1 MKTSVDVKLK
11 EYDLK
16 LLEKDYDRIS
26 IFVEDTKK
34 LDSIGILHNDGNCL
48 NVMCQV
54 ENGENRI
61 YIIDYG
67 LAKQIDMKNE
77 GRGMPRMGEGCVTE
91 GRGLTTK
98 AFNN

>member
-1 MKTSVDVKLK
+1 M
-11 EYDLK
+11 
-16 LLEKDYDRIS
+16 
-26 IFVEDTKK
+26 KK

-67 LAKQIDMKNE
+67 LAKQIDSKILRKTKTPNLKYTLEMMKRSFRHH
-77 GRGMPRMGEGCVTE
+77 GI
-91 GRGLTTK
+91 K
-98 AFNN
+98 AWDNMDKK